1 MNHLRRRLI
10 AGAALAAMASRVA
23 WSQAYPAKPIKLVV
37 PYAPGGS
44 ADVLG
49 RVVGRHLSELW
60 SQQVVIDNRPGANG
74 ILGTEFAAKQPPDGY
89 TLYLG
94 TDSQNSINPS
104 IYASVP
110 YHWPRDFAPVSLL
123 ATMTQVMLV
132 PTSLPVQTVQ
142 ELIALAKQRPG
153 QLNYASI
160 GIGSTPHLEAEL
172 FNSMTGVNIVH
183 VPYKSAGQTVTALL
197 TGEAQ
202 VLFTSEST
210 ALPHIKSGKVRAIAS
225 VGRQRTS
232 GSPDVPTLIESGL
245 PGYEMGSWYGLLV
258 PIGTADDI
266 IRKLHADTVKALESN
281 DLRALLG
288 VAGLEARPSSPEEFR
303 AFAQRDAERQAE
315 LIRKLGID
323 RKSVV

>member
-315 LIRKLGID
+315 LIRKLGI
-323 RKSVV
+323 KPQ

>member
-1 MNHLRRRLI
+1 MNRLRRTVML
-10 AGAALAAMASRVA
+10 GAAFATISPRVA
-23 WSQAYPAKPIKLVV
+23 WTQSYPAKPIKLVV

-49 RVVGRHLSELW
+49 RVVGRRLSDMW
-60 SQQVVIDNRPGANG
+60 SQQVIIDNKPGANG

-110 YHWPRDFAPVSLL
+110 YNWSRDFAPVTLL

-142 ELIALAKQRPG
+142 ELIAFAKQRPG

-160 GIGSTPHLEAEL
+160 GIGSTPHLESEL
-172 FNSMTGVNIVH
+172 FNSMAGVHIVH
-183 VPYKSAGQTVTALL
+183 VPYKSAGQTVAALL

-210 ALPHIKSGKVRAIAS
+210 AAPHIKSGKVRAIAS

-258 PIGTADDI
+258 PAGTAEDI
-266 IRKLHADTVKALESN
+266 IRKLHADTVKALESTE
-281 DLRALLG
+281 LRALLG
-288 VAGLEARPSSPEEFR
+288 VQGLEARPSSPVDFQ

-315 LIRKLGID
+315 LIRKLGI
-323 RKSVV
+323 KPQ

>member
-1 MNHLRRRLI
+1 MNRLRRTVML
-10 AGAALAAMASRVA
+10 GAAIAAISPRVA
-23 WSQAYPAKPIKLVV
+23 WTQSYPAKPIKLVV

-60 SQQVVIDNRPGANG
+60 SQPVVIDNRPGANG

-110 YHWPRDFAPVSLL
+110 YHWPRDFAPVTLL

-132 PTSLPVQTVQ
+132 STSLPVQTVQ
-142 ELIALAKQRPG
+142 ELIALAKERPG

-183 VPYKSAGQTVTALL
+183 VPYKSAGQTVSALL

-210 ALPHIKSGKVRAIAS
+210 AAPHIKSGKVRAIAS

-232 GSPDVPTLIESGL
+232 GLPDVPTLIESGL

-266 IRKLHADTVKALESN
+266 IRKLHADAVKALESN

-315 LIRKLGID
+315 LIRKLGI
-323 RKSVV
+323 KPQ

>member
-1 MNHLRRRLI
+1 MNRLRRTVML
-10 AGAALAAMASRVA
+10 GAALAAITPRVA
-23 WSQAYPAKPIKLVV
+23 WTQSYPSKPIKLVV

-110 YHWPRDFAPVSLL
+110 YHWPRDFAPVTLL

-153 QLNYASI
+153 QINYASI

-183 VPYKSAGQTVTALL
+183 VPYKSAGQTVSALL
-197 TGEAQ
+197 NGEAQ

-210 ALPHIKSGKVRAIAS
+210 AAPHIKSGKVRAIAS
-225 VGRQRTS
+225 VGRQRTNS
-232 GSPDVPTLIESGL
+232 SPDVPTLIESGL
-245 PGYEMGSWYGLLV
+245 PGYEMGTWYGLLV
-258 PIGTADDI
+258 PTGTADDI
-266 IRKLHADTVKALESN
+266 VRKLHADTIKVLESN

-288 VAGLEARPSSPEEFR
+288 VQGLEARSSSPEEFR
-303 AFAQRDAERQAE
+303 VFAQRDAERQAE
-315 LIRKLGID
+315 LIRKLGI
-323 RKSVV
+323 KPQ

>member
-1 MNHLRRRLI
+1 MNRLRRTVML
-10 AGAALAAMASRVA
+10 GAALAAITPRVA
-23 WSQAYPAKPIKLVV
+23 WTQSYPSKPIKLVV

-110 YHWPRDFAPVSLL
+110 YHWPRDFAPVTLL

-183 VPYKSAGQTVTALL
+183 VPYKSAGQTVSALL
-197 TGEAQ
+197 NGEAQ

-210 ALPHIKSGKVRAIAS
+210 AAPHIKSGKVRAIAS
-225 VGRQRTS
+225 VGRQRTNS
-232 GSPDVPTLIESGL
+232 SPDVPTLIESGL
-245 PGYEMGSWYGLLV
+245 PGYEMGTWYGLLV
-258 PIGTADDI
+258 PTGTADDI
-266 IRKLHADTVKALESN
+266 VRKLHADTIKVLESN

-288 VAGLEARPSSPEEFR
+288 VQGLEARSSSPEEFR
-303 AFAQRDAERQAE
+303 VFAQRDAERQAE
-315 LIRKLGID
+315 LIRKLGI
-323 RKSVV
+323 KPQ